1 MIRFF
6 LITAVLRPSPNSPLI
21 KRRKKQVNRSDE
33 GLTLETSVFFTPYG
47 DQFTLSTQLFTLNYL
62 LYSSTD
68 AASQFLWKL
77 TLFILLSKKLLRFD
91 VKQVNRSTIDR
102 KSIS

>member
-33 GLTLETSVFFTPYG
+33 GLKLETSVFSLLTVTNLRY
-47 DQFTLSTQLFTLNYL
+47 QLSCSHKLPAILFH
-62 LYSSTD
+62 
-68 AASQFLWKL
+68 
-77 TLFILLSKKLLRFD
+77 R
-91 VKQVNRSTIDR
+91 RSTTVSLETHPVYSFIQETVTFR
-102 KSIS
+102 REASKPVNYR